1 MTENHQSNKKWIEEA
16 EEALNRTA
24 DALRAAWNETRDART
39 STLEAAREAANRL
52 GAAIDQG
59 IEAAKQSWDPAQGRD
74 ADATDQDEG
83 RKEEE

>member
-1 MTENHQSNKKWIEEA
+1 MTEERDQTRRWIDEA

-24 DALRAAWNETRDART
+24 DALRAAWDETRDART

-59 IEAAKQSWDPAQGRD
+59 IEAAKKSWDPARVPDTD
-74 ADATDQDEG
+74 ADTRGAEQ
-83 RKEEE
+83 EEE